1 MRLFPVAYAERK
13 SVLPKNIF
21 LAVIYILV
29 LLIAAIVAL
38 SFFSAWRITHPIKVT
53 TPQISSNI
61 APDYKNIS
69 FTVGESKEKV
79 NGWFF
84 PYSGS
89 KKTVLMV
96 HGYGKN
102 RLQFEEQTFP
112 LIASLNREG
121 FNVMTFD
128 LRGSGNS
135 SGSISTFGRN
145 ETTDVLGA
153 IKYLNQRSTEQIILM
168 GFSTGASSCLSAL
181 AQTPYRDSIIGVIA
195 DSPYSNIDDYV
206 DYVVESSMW
215 LPDIPFKPV
224 VEFAVKKISKVDSSL
239 DVISKVPSIIPTPVL
254 LIDGAQDTPSA
265 SDNTKL
271 IYEMY
276 KRKSPVQSHYWNSGS
291 ATYSES
297 YLSAQDK
304 YIGQVV
310 EFSNECVEETDKAVK
325 K

>member
-29 LLIAAIVAL
+29 LLIAAIAAL

-153 IKYLNQRSTEQIILM
+153 IKYLNQQSTEQIILM

-181 AQTPYRDSIIGVIA
+181 TQTPYRDSIIGVIA
-195 DSPYSNIDDYV
+195 DSPYSNIDDYI
-206 DYVVESSMW
+206 DYIVKSSMW
-215 LPDIPFKPV
+215 LPHIPFKPV

-239 DVISKVPSIIPTPVL
+239 DVISKVSSIIPTPIL
-254 LIDGAQDTPSA
+254 LIDGTQATPST

-271 IYEMY
+271 IYEVY
-276 KRKSPVQSHYWNSGS
+276 KRKSPVQAHYWNSGS
-291 ATYSES
+291 ASYGES

-304 YIGQVV
+304 YINQVV

>member
-29 LLIAAIVAL
+29 LVLAAIAAI
-38 SFFSAWRITHPIKVT
+38 SFFSAWRITHPAKVT

-61 APDYKNIS
+61 APDYKNIG
-69 FTVGESKEKV
+69 FTVGEGKEKI

-89 KKTVLMV
+89 KKTVVMV

-112 LIASLNREG
+112 LIARLNREG

-135 SGSISTFGRN
+135 SGSTSTFGKN
-145 ETTDVLGA
+145 ETVDILGA
-153 IKYLNQRSTEQIILM
+153 VKYLNQRTTEQIILM

-181 AQTPYRDSIIGVIA
+181 TQTPYRNSIIGVIA
-195 DSPYSNIDDYV
+195 DSPYSNIDNYV
-206 DYVVESSMW
+206 DYIVESSMW
-215 LPDIPFKPV
+215 LPDIPFKPAV
-224 VEFAVKKISKVDSSL
+224 KFAVKKISKIDNSL
-239 DVISKVPSIIPTPVL
+239 DVISKMSSIIPTPVL
-254 LIDGAQDTPSA
+254 LIDGAQDTPHT

-276 KRKSPVQSHYWNSGS
+276 KRKSPVQAHYWNSG
-291 ATYSES
+291 AANYGES

-304 YIGQVV
+304 YIDEVV
-310 EFSNECVEETDKAVK
+310 DFSNECVEDAAKAVK

>member
-29 LLIAAIVAL
+29 LLIAAIAAL

-69 FTVGESKEKV
+69 FTVGESKEKI

-153 IKYLNQRSTEQIILM
+153 IKYLNQQSTEQIILM

-181 AQTPYRDSIIGVIA
+181 TQTPYRDSIIGVIA
-195 DSPYSNIDDYV
+195 DNPYSNIDDYI
-206 DYVVESSMW
+206 DYIVESSMW

-239 DVISKVPSIIPTPVL
+239 DVISKVSSIIPTPVL
-254 LIDGAQDTPSA
+254 LIDGTQDTPST

-271 IYEMY
+271 IYEVY
-276 KRKSPVQSHYWNSGS
+276 KRKSPVQAHYWNSGS
-291 ATYSES
+291 ATYGES

-304 YIGQVV
+304 YINQVV

>member
-29 LLIAAIVAL
+29 LLIAAIAAL

-69 FTVGESKEKV
+69 FTVGESKEKI

-89 KKTVLMV
+89 KKTVIMV

-153 IKYLNQRSTEQIILM
+153 IKYLNQQSTEQIILM

-181 AQTPYRDSIIGVIA
+181 TQTPYRDSIIGVIA
-195 DSPYSNIDDYV
+195 DSPYSNINDYI
-206 DYVVESSMW
+206 DYLVESSMW

-239 DVISKVPSIIPTPVL
+239 DVISKVSSIIPTPIL
-254 LIDGAQDTPSA
+254 LIDGTQDTPST

-271 IYEMY
+271 IYEVY
-276 KRKSPVQSHYWNSGS
+276 KRKSPVQAHYLNSGS
-291 ATYSES
+291 ATYGES
-297 YLSAQDK
+297 YLSAQGK
-304 YIGQVV
+304 YIDQVV
-310 EFSNECVEETDKAVK
+310 EFSNECIEETDKAVK

>member
-153 IKYLNQRSTEQIILM
+153 IKYLNQQSTEQIILM

-181 AQTPYRDSIIGVIA
+181 TQTPYRDSIIGVIA
-195 DSPYSNIDDYV
+195 DSPYSNIDDYI

-276 KRKSPVQSHYWNSGS
+276 KRKSPVQAHYWNSGS
-291 ATYSES
+291 ATYGES